1 MVRVA
6 NLPEPTPEFNQKCLN
21 VVNQFS
27 SGQLAYEH
35 ALAELDKLAQ
45 EADSTGHLVNQGRV
59 QQLIAYIQHYRGNL
73 DVSIHHNEQ
82 ARALYARAGNPKRVA
97 TIDLNQGENYRF
109 KGEFNRAA
117 KLYRS
122 AYDVAEQFGDLRLQT
137 LASSNEGLV
146 LLALKHYD
154 EAFAVFN
161 KSLKLAL
168 QMDIQENNVAGILC
182 EIYHGLAVIHLQEG
196 NLEAAWMRAMEALH
210 VAEQVNQLHI
220 KGYANRT
227 LGEVLTDLK
236 TAPDSRFSSDPDY
249 YFRLSI
255 EFLQEL
261 KADAEI
267 ARTMFAQAISLA
279 KRGKRTTAA
288 KKLQQVMDLFT
299 KLGMVDDAARAAEAQ
314 LSLM

>member
-27 SGQLAYEH
+27 SGQLAYEN

-45 EADSTGHLVNQGRV
+45 EADASGHLVNQGRV

-73 DVSIHHNEQ
+73 DVSIYHNEQ

-146 LLALKHYD
+146 LLALKQYED
-154 EAFAVFN
+154 AFAVFN
-161 KSLKLAL
+161 KSLKLAVQL
-168 QMDIQENNVAGILC
+168 DIQQQDVAGILC
-182 EIYHGLAVIHLQEG
+182 EIYHGLAVIHLNEG
-196 NLEAAWMRAMEALH
+196 NLEAAWMRAMEALQ

-227 LGEVLTDLK
+227 LGEVLTELK
-236 TAPDSRFSSDPDY
+236 TAPDSRFSSDPDD
-249 YFRLSI
+249 YFKLSI
-255 EFLQEL
+255 KFLQEL
-261 KADAEI
+261 KAEAEI

-288 KKLQQVMDLFT
+288 KKLQQVMDMFT